1 MFHLLIVEDEKRTR
15 EGLCRHID
23 WKSIGVDPVTAVAG
37 GMEALLA
44 IDTIKPDI
52 LLSDIRMPHMTGIE
66 LASIIRKRYPKCK
79 IIFLSGYADK
89 EYLMSAIELKAVN
102 YIEKPVDA
110 VEIGKAVEKAVQQL
124 ESEQQEELIH
134 VGFQKTLP
142 LIHEEIVSALI
153 SPDFDWERF
162 SRDYVPLYFQWNKI
176 GTYRLACIRTAKKL
190 SGEAQMKE
198 LVSLVIKYLEN
209 VPKLLPD
216 NCFVSS
222 LSSQEIVAIFRTS
235 LPSAVP
241 SVLKEL
247 QEVILERHF
256 LETTIGISASCLSL
270 SGISDLY
277 SITAHRAEYESF
289 YNQRHCFF
297 DGCEKLEEK
306 EAPRSLF
313 GIKELTLSGVENLF
327 LLLSREKYTNIA
339 AIRDGLYKIYL
350 TTIEKNWD
358 EKVVSWSEFE
368 SLSLDEYRELIYDE
382 VNTLQLLGGNAY
394 DIKVKNAVHYILWNY
409 ACPDLSI
416 KTIADHVNLSQNYLS
431 TLFKKETGLTI
442 NDFLL
447 NIRAE
452 KACRLLGRT
461 DLKLYEIAEK
471 IGLQDPNY
479 LSTVFKKRYGITPT
493 QYRKTMAILPEK
505 EGSHEANSQS

>member
-66 LASIIRKRYPKCK
+66 LATIIRKRYPKCK

-134 VGFQKTLP
+134 VGFKKTLP

-153 SPDFDWERF
+153 SPAFDWERF
-162 SRDYVPLYFQWNKI
+162 SRDYGPLYFHWSKI
-176 GTYRLACIRTAKKL
+176 GSYRLACIRIAARL
-190 SGEAQMKE
+190 SGESQMKE
-198 LVSLVIKYLEN
+198 LVSLVTKSLES
-209 VPKLLPD
+209 VPGLLPD
-216 NCFVSS
+216 NCL
-222 LSSQEIVAIFRTS
+222 LSGLAGQEIVAIFRNPAS
-235 LPSAVP
+235 FSIP
-241 SVLKEL
+241 SVLM
-247 QEVILERHF
+247 EVQQAILERHS
-256 LETTIGISASCLSL
+256 LETTIAVSASCLSL
-270 SGISDLY
+270 TEISCLY
-277 SITAHRAEYESF
+277 TVTAHRTEYESF
-289 YNQRHCFF
+289 YNQRHCLLSS
-297 DGCEKLEEK
+297 CERLQKK

-313 GIKELTLSGVENLF
+313 GMKELTLSGVENLF

-339 AIRDGLYKIYL
+339 AIREGLYKIYL

-358 EKVVSWSEFE
+358 EKVVSWNEFE

-382 VNTLQLLGGNAY
+382 VNTLQLLGGSTY

-493 QYRKTMAILPEK
+493 QYRKTTAISPEK
-505 EGSHEANSQS
+505 ERSHEADS